1 MITRRGL
8 LRPLGLLG
16 VAIGL
21 AIAPAAAQSPAPA
34 ATGPTAPTTAP
45 ASPSIAA
52 PSLDPETAAAEA
64 ACLDFLTPEAVAA
77 ATGQQVVSFSSGSVG
92 NLRGLPREQMCGYVL
107 EDGTGFAL
115 TSHWDPTWPEE
126 SAAIKWGPA
135 NGGFA
140 IAGLPSPAYG
150 TTFPGG
156 RRGIAWTPQRGPL
169 LTLVLDLEGWQ
180 ADGSVPSF
188 ELLEAVAS
196 ASAVQTSAAAVD
208 PGCTAVLSVD
218 AVSSQRIE
226 PAPGQVACGFDLGGG
241 KAIIVR
247 TEARA
252 SVLLPDCCEKVSEL
266 GKGAF
271 AQRQGS
277 GKKAPWSIEWILRDG
292 DPALVGSIENGPAAT
307 ALLGKAALI
316 ELATQVTP

>member
-1 MITRRGL
+1 MTRRGL
-8 LRPLGLLG
+8 LRPLGLACA
-16 VAIGL
+16 VIGL
-21 AIAPAAAQSPAPA
+21 AIGPAAAQSPAPDPA
-34 ATGPTAPTTAP
+34 STTAP
-45 ASPSIAA
+45 ATAPGTPSIAT

-64 ACLDFLTPEAVAA
+64 ACRGLLTPEAVTA
-77 ATGQQVVSFSSGSVG
+77 ATGQKVVSSSGGSVAS
-92 NLRGLPREQMCGYVL
+92 LPGLPDAQMCGYTL
-107 EDGTGFAL
+107 EDGSGYLL
-115 TSHWDPTWPEE
+115 TSHWDATTPGE

-140 IAGLPSPAYG
+140 ISGLPSPAYG
-150 TTFPGG
+150 TTFPDG

-169 LTLVLDLEGWQ
+169 LTLVLDLEGWL

-196 ASAVQTSAAAVD
+196 AGAGQMATAAVD
-208 PGCTAVLSVD
+208 PGCTALLAVV
-218 AVSSQRIE
+218 AVSSQRVE

-247 TEARA
+247 TEER
-252 SVLLPDCCEKVSEL
+252 SMVLLPDCCDKVPEL

-277 GKKAPWSIEWILRDG
+277 GRKAPWRIEWILRDG
-292 DPALVGSIENGPAAT
+292 DPALVGIIQNGPAAT
-307 ALLGKAALI
+307 KLLGKAALI
-316 ELATQVTP
+316 EFATQVTP